1 MFEFLK
7 KIIQYFHTHEIPYM
21 LSGSMAMSV
30 YTIPRATRDFDFVVH
45 LQPKDIKSFVS
56 HFSGEYYCDIDA
68 VTDAINHLSMFNV
81 IDHASGFKA
90 DFVILK
96 NEEYRQTEFSRRQK
110 VIMAEME
117 VFVVSQEDLLISKLL
132 WIQEFQSGIQ
142 QDDIIQLWETNTI
155 DKKYIANWVQALQ
168 LNTFNLLK

>member
-1 MFEFLK
+1 
-7 KIIQYFHTHEIPYM
+7 
-21 LSGSMAMSV
+21 
-30 YTIPRATRDFDFVVH
+30 
-45 LQPKDIKSFVS
+45 
-56 HFSGEYYCDIDA
+56 
-68 VTDAINHLSMFNV
+68 MFNV

-96 NEEYRQTEFSRRQK
+96 NDEYRRNEFLRRQK
-110 VIMAEME
+110 VKMAEIE

-155 DKKYIANWVQALQ
+155 DKTYIVRWVKTLQ